1 MNFRKSSW
9 TVHLSDAAAADFQ
22 SILLWT
28 AEEFGSPQA
37 RIYEETLSLALSALT
52 EGPGVLG
59 VKARDDLSS
68 GLFLLHVARNRRKG
82 RHVLAFKVRGAEE
95 LEILRILHD
104 SMDFARHLPSQKG
117 G

>member
-1 MNFRKSSW
+1 MNVRRPSW

-28 AEEFGSPQA
+28 AEEFGSQQA
-37 RIYEETLSLALSALT
+37 RIYEETLSLALAALST
-52 EGPGVLG
+52 GPDVLG
-59 VKARDDLSS
+59 AKAKDDLSP
-68 GLFLLHVARNRRKG
+68 GLFLLHVAHGRRKG

-104 SMDFARHLPSQKG
+104 SMDFARHLPSQTG
-117 G
+117 D